1 MIAIE
6 KKKADSIFPMK
17 QLLFVRHAQ
26 SLTNAGGI
34 TMERDV
40 VPLTP
45 LGQRQAEELAEALA
59 VRPSKVLV
67 SRLLR
72 AQQSAEPFCTH
83 FGLQPEIWRCLDE
96 FSMIDLKLIA
106 GYTREQRTPVA
117 EAYWA
122 ESDPHK
128 RIGVEADTFF
138 EFHARVAEFH
148 SRMHELPT
156 DTVIFGHSTW
166 FSLLVWRL
174 LGHGA
179 EDGPGMARFRRF
191 LLGLPVPNGSVYR
204 LNQAHSGK
212 WSVSF
217 DAALQARI
225 DSVGEPAAF
234 ERELMP

>member
-1 MIAIE
+1 
-6 KKKADSIFPMK
+6 MK

-26 SLTNAGGI
+26 SVTNAGGI

-45 LGQRQAEELAEALA
+45 LGQHQADELAEALN
-59 VRPSKVLV
+59 VIPSKILV
-67 SRLLR
+67 SGLLR
-72 AQQSAEPFCTH
+72 AQQSAEPFCKH
-83 FGLQPEIWRCLDE
+83 FNMQPEVWACLNE

-128 RIGVEADTFF
+128 RIGIEADTFL
-138 EFHARVAEFH
+138 EFNARVAEFH
-148 SRMHELPT
+148 SRMHELPN
-156 DTVIFGHSTW
+156 DTVVFGHSTW

-174 LGHGA
+174 LGHRA

-204 LNQAHSGK
+204 LNQASTGK
-212 WSVSF
+212 WSVQF
-217 DAALQARI
+217 DADLQERI

-234 ERELMP
+234 ERDVMP

>member
-1 MIAIE
+1 M
-6 KKKADSIFPMK
+6 SYMK

-26 SLTNAGGI
+26 SVTNAGGI

-45 LGQRQAEELAEALA
+45 LGQQQAAELAEALA

-72 AQQSAEPFCTH
+72 AQQSAEPFCAH
-83 FGLQPEIWRCLDE
+83 FGLQPEVWRCLDE

-128 RIGVEADTFF
+128 RIGVEADTFL
-138 EFHARVAEFH
+138 EFYARVAEFQ
-148 SRMHELPT
+148 SRMHELPS

-174 LGHGA
+174 LGHSA

-204 LNQAHSGK
+204 LTQADTGK
-212 WSVSF
+212 WSVHF
-217 DAALQARI
+217 DAALQERM
-225 DSVGEPAAF
+225 DCVGEPAPC
-234 ERELMP
+234 EREAMP

>member
-1 MIAIE
+1 
-6 KKKADSIFPMK
+6 MK

-26 SLTNAGGI
+26 SVTNAGGI

-45 LGQRQAEELAEALA
+45 LGIQQAEELAAALNIK
-59 VRPSKVLV
+59 PSRVLV

-72 AQQSAEPFCTH
+72 AQQSAEPFCAH
-83 FGLQPEIWRCLDE
+83 FGLQPEIWSCLDE

-117 EAYWA
+117 EGYWA

-128 RIGVEADTFF
+128 RIGVEADTFL

-148 SRMHELPT
+148 SRMHELP
-156 DTVIFGHSTW
+156 DATVIFGHSTW

-174 LGHGA
+174 LGHSA

-191 LLGLPVPNGSVYR
+191 LLGLPVPNGSLYR
-204 LNQAHSGK
+204 LNLADTGK
-212 WSVSF
+212 WSVYF
-217 DAALQARI
+217 DASLQERI
-225 DSVGEPAAF
+225 DSVGEPAGF

>member
-1 MIAIE
+1 
-6 KKKADSIFPMK
+6 MK

-26 SLTNAGGI
+26 SFTNAGGI
-34 TMERDV
+34 TMERDI

-45 LGQRQAEELAEALA
+45 LGQLQAEELAEALDI
-59 VRPSKVLV
+59 VPTRVLV

-72 AQQSAEPFCTH
+72 AQQSAEPFCVH
-83 FGLQPEIWRCLDE
+83 FGLQPEVWSCLDE

-128 RIGVEADTFF
+128 RMGVEADTFL
-138 EFHARVAEFH
+138 EFYARVTKFH
-148 SRMHELPT
+148 SLMHTLP
-156 DTVIFGHSTW
+156 DATVIFGHSTW

-174 LGHGA
+174 LGHTA

-204 LNQAHSGK
+204 MTQAANGE
-212 WSVSF
+212 WSVHF
-217 DAALQARI
+217 DTALQERI
-225 DSVGEPAAF
+225 DSVGEPAAL

>member
-1 MIAIE
+1 
-6 KKKADSIFPMK
+6 
-17 QLLFVRHAQ
+17 
-26 SLTNAGGI
+26 
-34 TMERDV
+34 MERDV

-45 LGQRQAEELAEALA
+45 LGRLQAAELAEALDI
-59 VRPSKVLV
+59 RPARVLV

-72 AQQSAEPFCTH
+72 ARQSAEPFCAH
-83 FGLQPEIWRCLDE
+83 FGLEAEIWPCLDE
-96 FSMIDLKLIA
+96 FSMIDLSLIA
-106 GYTREQRTPVA
+106 GYTREQRTPIA

-128 RIGVEADTFF
+128 RIGADADTFL

-148 SRMHELPT
+148 RRMHELP
-156 DTVIFGHSTW
+156 DATVIFGHSTW

-174 LGHGA
+174 LGHSA

-204 LNQAHSGK
+204 LTQVEHDE
-212 WSVSF
+212 WSVHF
-217 DAALQARI
+217 DARLQERM
-225 DSVGEPAAF
+225 DCVGEPAAF